1 VVQLLWSVGILS
13 LGAVYTV
20 AAVTGISTGP
30 GDPHALTI
38 VTGTAVVAAAALVG
52 ILRSTRRS
60 LLRKV
65 VVGAGTSVL
74 LLGTAL
80 AALHMSRGLA
90 ERVEP
95 PVSSALAEQ
104 DRPNIILISVDTLR
118 ADCPGFD
125 GGRARTPNMDALARE
140 SVLFERAY
148 SVSPWTRPAFASLF
162 TSRYPSDV
170 GVGRVLGREGVGTD
184 AVPYV
189 WDADLDTG
197 VEILQRAG
205 YLTAAV
211 VTNPNLTTMANA
223 DQGFDAF
230 FHVTRSM
237 QKPPARMVSY
247 KLLGALLGGPLQRR
261 LTDAVSSYTL
271 QRAERVDVAAEA
283 MLRSLLPRPALLWVH
298 YMDPHDPYDAPTAG
312 PEFQIA
318 PNRTHTLASLQF
330 LTAASRQ
337 RMQEAYIR
345 EIEYFDNWLGSLI
358 DRLKARDLWDESIVV
373 FLSDHGEEFW
383 DHGSW
388 GHGQSLYNEQLRV
401 PLMIHLPDSNRGR
414 RVEAPVSLL
423 DVFPTLLALC
433 GAEPHPEMEGRDRS
447 ALLSGGGSD
456 GFEIF
461 LETCMMGSIRKGI
474 MNDRFKLIHDS
485 SGDSY
490 RLYDM
495 VADPAERHNIMG
507 RVQTPE
513 ISRLRGRL
521 DSFTE
526 RSLASMADYSG
537 REAGET
543 PPELR
548 DQLRDMGYLQ

>member
-1 VVQLLWSVGILS
+1 
-13 LGAVYTV
+13 
-20 AAVTGISTGP
+20 
-30 GDPHALTI
+30 
-38 VTGTAVVAAAALVG
+38 
-52 ILRSTRRS
+52 
-60 LLRKV
+60 
-65 VVGAGTSVL
+65 
-74 LLGTAL
+74 
-80 AALHMSRGLA
+80 
-90 ERVEP
+90 
-95 PVSSALAEQ
+95 
-104 DRPNIILISVDTLR
+104 
-118 ADCPGFD
+118 
-125 GGRARTPNMDALARE
+125 
-140 SVLFERAY
+140 
-148 SVSPWTRPAFASLF
+148 
-162 TSRYPSDV
+162 
-170 GVGRVLGREGVGTD
+170 
-184 AVPYV
+184 
-189 WDADLDTG
+189 
-197 VEILQRAG
+197 
-205 YLTAAV
+205 
-211 VTNPNLTTMANA
+211 
-223 DQGFDAF
+223 
-230 FHVTRSM
+230 
-237 QKPPARMVSY
+237 
-247 KLLGALLGGPLQRR
+247 
-261 LTDAVSSYTL
+261 
-271 QRAERVDVAAEA
+271 
-283 MLRSLLPRPALLWVH
+283 
-298 YMDPHDPYDAPTAG
+298 
-312 PEFQIA
+312 
-318 PNRTHTLASLQF
+318 
-330 LTAASRQ
+330 
-337 RMQEAYIR
+337 MQEAYIR

-447 ALLSGGGSD
+447 ALLSGGDSD